1 MAQVTGFTAERM
13 LEIQNATIV
22 DANIVGDDLVL
33 TRFDGSF
40 VNVGPV
46 VGSAGPEGDPGPPGA
61 DADFG
66 GYVEPLD
73 DRGNVSGAV
82 SLNFA
87 THNVW
92 RLVPT
97 GNITLTFTNL
107 PAAGNVAP
115 GTLIIANSS
124 FAITWPAGTKFPGGI
139 APVLSGETI
148 LSILARSTGITV
160 GVAWSGVA

>member
-22 DANIVGDDLVL
+22 DANIVGNDLIL
-33 TRFDGSF
+33 TRFDETTI
-40 VNVGPV
+40 NVGPV
-46 VGSAGPEGDPGPPGA
+46 VGPAGPEGDPGTPGA

-92 RLVPT
+92 RIVPT
-97 GNITLTFTNL
+97 GNVTLTFTNL
-107 PAAGNVAP
+107 PSAGFVAP
-115 GTLIIANSS
+115 GTLIVANSS
-124 FAITWPAGTKFPGGI
+124 FAITWPGGTKFPGGI
-139 APVLSGETI
+139 APALSGETI

-160 GVAWSGVA
+160 GVAWSAVV